1 MDLEW
6 TALHPMV
13 EIGAKGDR
21 IPETVTSA
29 HLEQA
34 GEVTGSVTLR
44 GKKNLIQGYGFRDH
58 AWGVRDWES
67 MDHYD
72 LAWPIFGRDFL
83 FGCIAITMA
92 DGSKNQ
98 FGSLF
103 DGKDN
108 LGITVKDL
116 QLEFDDDG
124 LRQRGIALR
133 LTDEKGRDWEVTGRR
148 IAKFILPLDGFIINE
163 TLFEY
168 QTHDGRVGY
177 GLSERGVRL

>member
-1 MDLEW
+1 MDGSSPDGGDW
-6 TALHPMV
+6 GQGGSDP
-13 EIGAKGDR
+13 GDR
-21 IPETVTSA
+21 
-29 HLEQA
+29 HLRPPGA
-34 GEVTGSVTLR
+34 GRGGDGFRHTP